1 MFVVVAKSKD
11 KGVTISFHTFKI
23 KEDAEKHARA
33 LKSLRNVTAEVV
45 EG

>member
-11 KGVTISFHTFKI
+11 KGVTISFHTFKV

-33 LKSLRNVTAEVV
+33 LRALRNVTAEII